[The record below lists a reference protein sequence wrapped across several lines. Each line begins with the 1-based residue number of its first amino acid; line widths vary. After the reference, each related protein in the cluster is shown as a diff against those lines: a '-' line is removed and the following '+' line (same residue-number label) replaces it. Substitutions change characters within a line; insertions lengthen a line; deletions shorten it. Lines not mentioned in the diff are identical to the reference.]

1 MMSKG
6 ENKKRYCKES
16 EEELKKAYRE
26 NPRPELTGERWENR
40 MEKKGILKSF
50 FLSKI
55 PQNVC
60 MGLEISRRFLMVLRL
75 LVRAGLLPMD
85 LQ

>member
-26 NPRPELTGERWENR
+26 NPRPD
-40 MEKKGILKSF
+40 
-50 FLSKI
+50 
-55 PQNVC
+55 QNVC

>member
-26 NPRPELTGERWENR
+26 NPRPE
-40 MEKKGILKSF
+40 SH
-50 FLSKI
+50 
-55 PQNVC
+55 
-60 MGLEISRRFLMVLRL
+60 
-75 LVRAGLLPMD
+75 A
-85 LQ
+85 